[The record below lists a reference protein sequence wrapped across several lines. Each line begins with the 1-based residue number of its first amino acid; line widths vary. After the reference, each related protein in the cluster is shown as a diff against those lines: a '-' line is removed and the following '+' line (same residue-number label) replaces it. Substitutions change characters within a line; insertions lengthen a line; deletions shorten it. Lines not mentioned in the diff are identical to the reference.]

1 MSIVISNKAEKIVTG
16 IGKYINS
23 PEQRLIQGATA
34 LGTQPFIDMHNRS
47 ADEDTRAVSVAR
59 TIGKIVAGTVVGVG
73 VRYATI
79 FIAKRFSR
87 YVLEEGPKY
96 LKSIK
101 RKTKYDVLLPE
112 FDCTKTKIKKI
123 DFLNKYNNSIKT
135 IGTIFATGAMVFT
148 NFLID
153 APLTKVITKALTKRV
168 KSHIEH
174 DRIENQQTEAK
185 YDAAA

>member
-1 MSIVISNKAEKIVTG
+1 M
-16 IGKYINS
+16 
-23 PEQRLIQGATA
+23 
-34 LGTQPFIDMHNRS
+34 
-47 ADEDTRAVSVAR
+47 
-59 TIGKIVAGTVVGVG
+59 
-73 VRYATI
+73 
-79 FIAKRFSR
+79 
-87 YVLEEGPKY
+87 LEEGPKY